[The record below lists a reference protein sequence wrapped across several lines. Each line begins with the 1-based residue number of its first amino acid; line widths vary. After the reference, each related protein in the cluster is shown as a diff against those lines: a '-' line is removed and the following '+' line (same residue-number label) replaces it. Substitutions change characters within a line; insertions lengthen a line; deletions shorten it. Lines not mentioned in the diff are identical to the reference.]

1 MNADFIWSVSNKF
14 KYKNLLLS
22 FQFDGSVGGKI
33 SDRLYSLTMQGGAN
47 IATVEGAIGKS
58 RLDDDT
64 NAGVASYKGT
74 YVGDG
79 VQVSNGAAI
88 KYDNF
93 GNITNYNELQ
103 FARNTSTSTV
113 QSWATQYYGQVAEGS
128 LVSKTYTKLREVQIG
143 YDFPKAWLN
152 RTLIK
157 RASISLVGRNLLYFY
172 KDNKY
177 KGIDIEQFN
186 SAIATSTLQTPTTRR
201 YGVNLN
207 VVF

>member
-1 MNADFIWSVSNKF
+1 
-14 KYKNLLLS
+14 
-22 FQFDGSVGGKI
+22 
-33 SDRLYSLTMQGGAN
+33 MQGGAN
-47 IATVEGAIGKS
+47 IATVEGALGKS

-79 VQVSNGAAI
+79 VQVTNGTAI

-93 GNITNYNELQ
+93 GHITNYNQLQ
-103 FARNTSTSTV
+103 FTKNTSTSTV

-128 LVSKTYTKLREVQIG
+128 LVSKTYAKLREVQIG
-143 YDFPKAWLN
+143 YDFPKEWL
-152 RTLIK
+152 RGMLIK
-157 RASISLVGRNLLYFY
+157 KASVSLVGRNLLYFY

-186 SAIATSTLQTPTTRR
+186 TATPTSTLQTPTTRR